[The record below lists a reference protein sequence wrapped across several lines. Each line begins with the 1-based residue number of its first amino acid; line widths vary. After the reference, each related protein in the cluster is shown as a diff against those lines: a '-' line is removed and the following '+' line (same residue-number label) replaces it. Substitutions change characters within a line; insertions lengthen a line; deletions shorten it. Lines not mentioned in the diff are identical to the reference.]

1 MTATVLLV
9 ATATRWL
16 GTARIPRG
24 LAKAGFEVALLTPRN
39 SSQTGLATVVRYIHQ
54 AEVARFSAML
64 VEGFAMSGFS
74 GIEFRVEETTGEAYL
89 LEINRRITPGVR
101 GVRTGGHAA
110 GDRRPAASGARAR
123 HASAGGSRAPRWPG
137 HGARGQCTGGVRRTA
152 KGGDATLVSAR
163 ARRRRAPG
171 MSCNE
176 APARRGPGNY
186 RAAAVTRQTLLPTSS
201 ATNKAPCL
209 SMATPTGRPRASPS
223 SLTKPVSTLTGSPA
237 GLPPLNGTKITL

>member
-1 MTATVLLV
+1 MHATVTGSANPAAVAVIFTAFGSNDNYLSTLVAIHKFLTMTATVLLV

-16 GTARIPRG
+16 GTARIRRG

-110 GDRRPAASGARAR
+110 GDRRPAASG
-123 HASAGGSRAPRWPG
+123 
-137 HGARGQCTGGVRRTA
+137 GVRAMQAPVVRE
-152 KGGDATLVSAR
+152 
-163 ARRRRAPG
+163 RRAGLG
-171 MSCNE
+171 MEPVGS
-176 APARRGPGNY
+176 APAEF
-186 RAAAVTRQTLLPTSS
+186 AAQLKEETLRWS
-201 ATNKAPCL
+201 ALVRDA
-209 SMATPTGRPRASPS
+209 GVRPE
-223 SLTKPVSTLTGSPA
+223 
-237 GLPPLNGTKITL
+237 